1 MRGSMPN
8 PHRVRSVDLVAAS
21 RAFVS
26 VSEHGS
32 FTVGA
37 AAARMSQPVASRR
50 VAALEEHVGEQLFE
64 RTSRR
69 AVLTPF
75 GRDLLPA
82 ARALVRA
89 ADVLLHEAEA
99 ARRKP
104 WRLAVPGICTT
115 GALARLV
122 AEARAHEIALDLRV
136 APPAE
141 RRDLVHAQQV
151 RAAVLAVPCDEAA
164 WSTPLGLAGAHD
176 PGVNRVYLETL
187 RVGRAS
193 AGPARRVWIQPED
206 DVPHIRDPLTRLRD
220 AVGLRPAQLA
230 TATDL
235 TSAAAEVLC
244 GGDLLLCSSAQAAEL
259 GLHWRAVGGI
269 RLVRGFALA
278 VAGDGD
284 PRVVVRRLGAA
295 LARCLGAEDHAG
307 GAEAARDRVAG
318 PGGVR
323 ERVPVQERARAPE
336 PNRVQGQG
344 RVQGRN
350 RVQERARAPEPN
362 RVRGRDPGGAR
373 AGAGAGQGTS
383 GEGAAE

>member
-1 MRGSMPN
+1 MRN
-8 PHRVRSVDLVAAS
+8 RHRVRDVDLVAAS

-82 ARALVRA
+82 ARALVQA

-115 GALARLV
+115 AALARLV
-122 AEARAHEIALDLRV
+122 ADARAHGIALDLRV
-136 APPAE
+136 APPAQ
-141 RRDLVHAQQV
+141 RGDLVHAQQV
-151 RAAVLAVPCDEAA
+151 RAAVLAVPSDEAV
-164 WSTPLGLAGAHD
+164 WSIPLGLAGARD

-193 AGPARRVWIQPED
+193 PGPARRVWIQPED
-206 DVPHIRDPLTRLRD
+206 DVPHIRDPLARLRD

-230 TATDL
+230 AATDL
-235 TSAAAEVLC
+235 TGAAAEVLC
-244 GGDLLLCSSAQAAEL
+244 GDDLLLCSPAQAVEL
-259 GLHWRAVGGI
+259 GLHWRPVGE
-269 RLVRGFALA
+269 LPLTRGFALA
-278 VAGDGD
+278 VAGGGD
-284 PRVVVRRLGAA
+284 PQLVGRRLGAA
-295 LARCLGAEDHAG
+295 LARCLGAPGSGAAG
-307 GAEAARDRVAG
+307 AAGAVRPGEPHPPADTGTGAVTGTAG
-318 PGGVR
+318 T
-323 ERVPVQERARAPE
+323 
-336 PNRVQGQG
+336 
-344 RVQGRN
+344 
-350 RVQERARAPEPN
+350 
-362 RVRGRDPGGAR
+362 
-373 AGAGAGQGTS
+373 GAGAVAGTRTVS
-383 GEGAAE
+383 GTGKGAGRGASTVSGTGTGAG